1 MEEEE
6 GARDNRL
13 MANAIANPL
22 ELEQAL
28 SAKLGEI
35 VPEPKKQEVTQV
47 IREVVASFSGPLP
60 PPAILREYD
69 EISPGA
75 ADRIIAMA
83 EKEQSHRHSWEKHAL
98 SADSWYSMAG
108 IMAGWTTAIV
118 LAVGAVVA
126 AAYGQVA
133 VGLALAGVSATGMV
147 WKLVQG
153 RSEKPEKRSAAPR
166 EPSKGN
172 GEQH

>member
-13 MANAIANPL
+13 PVNAIANPL

-47 IREVVASFSGPLP
+47 IREVVAASFSG

-108 IMAGWTTAIV
+108 IMAGWTTAIA
-118 LAVGAVVA
+118 LAVGAGVA

-153 RSEKPEKRSAAPR
+153 RSEKPEKRSAAPK

-172 GEQH
+172 GKQH